1 MVAAGRRIFDRYNAA
16 EGGLLAGG
24 LAYGALF
31 AIVPAVLLLA
41 GVVGLVYADP
51 ADRAEVIAVLVGVLP
66 PMRDL
71 IETVLNEVA
80 RDAAP
85 ISILGAI
92 FLVWGT
98 SRFVVAFEGAIARV
112 MGGEHRRGL
121 LVSNLAALGAVVLM
135 VAAIPATAIL
145 STIVAFLEAGEQA
158 GAIRAVGAALS
169 VALGVVP
176 VLLTLFAMVLVYRIV
191 PKPTPR
197 WRAVIV
203 PGIAIGLTLTV
214 IARAF
219 AFLAPKLIGAAAL
232 IGTLATV
239 FAALAWLALSFQAIL
254 IGAAWVRDRG
264 ERRLPSGARSLEPD
278 QARDP
283 GRP

>member
-1 MVAAGRRIFDRYNAA
+1 VVAAARRIFDRYGAA

-92 FLVWGT
+92 FLIWGT

-145 STIVAFLEAGEQA
+145 STIVAFLEAGEQV
-158 GAIRAVGAALS
+158 GAIRALSAALS
-169 VALGVVP
+169 VALGVIP
-176 VLLTLFAMVLVYRIV
+176 VLLTLFAIVLVYRIV
-191 PKPTPR
+191 PQPTPR
-197 WRAVIV
+197 WHAVIV
-203 PGIAIGLTLTV
+203 PGITIGLTLTV
-214 IARAF
+214 IARVF
-219 AFLAPKLIGAAAL
+219 AFIAPRLIGAAAL

-264 ERRLPSGARSLEPD
+264 ERQLPKGARSLEPE
-278 QARDP
+278 
-283 GRP
+283 